1 MFSETGVEE
10 VRAPRVARHDGRG
23 RRASNEMA
31 DMVDPLAPPKVA
43 HQHGGPYWERRARGL
58 RRGHLKSQLLVRRVE
73 KEGRLLDLHAPEVE
87 VAEGEAETVVLRA
100 FIFIGIITTVL
111 LINFLFLDYWVVSR
125 CAGPL
130 CAGHP
135 RRPSTF
141 CCRRGPWPSKPTGA
155 AMAASHPVWG
165 RAPAC

>member
-1 MFSETGVEE
+1 M
-10 VRAPRVARHDGRG
+10 RAPRVARHDGRG

-43 HQHGGPYWERRARGL
+43 HQHTALGARDSERRARGL
-58 RRGHLKSQLLVRRVE
+58 RRGHLKSQLVGRRVE
-73 KEGRLLDLHAPEVE
+73 KAGPLLDLHAPEVE

-100 FIFIGIITTVL
+100 FICIGIIITVL
-111 LINFLFLDYWVVSR
+111 LINFLLLDYWVVSR

-141 CCRRGPWPSKPTGA
+141 GCRRGPWPSKPTGA

>member
-1 MFSETGVEE
+1 M
-10 VRAPRVARHDGRG
+10 RAPRVARQDGRG

-43 HQHGGPYWERRARGL
+43 HQHTALGARDKERRARGL
-58 RRGHLKSQLLVRRVE
+58 RRGHQKSQLAVCRVE
-73 KEGRLLDLHAPEVE
+73 TAGILLDLHAPEVE

-141 CCRRGPWPSKPTGA
+141 RRRRGPWPSKPTGA